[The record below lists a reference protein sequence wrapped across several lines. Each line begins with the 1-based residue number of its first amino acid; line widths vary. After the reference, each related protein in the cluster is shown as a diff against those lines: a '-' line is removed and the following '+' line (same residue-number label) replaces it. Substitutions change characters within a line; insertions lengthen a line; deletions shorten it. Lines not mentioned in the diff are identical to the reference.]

1 MYKALREKSFAVLTS
16 NDKEGCGYVVI
27 IFTDSLGSDSFEES
41 KSMLIVTID
50 MRSLKNIQI
59 SNIAP

>member
-50 MRSLKNIQI
+50 MR
-59 SNIAP
+59 